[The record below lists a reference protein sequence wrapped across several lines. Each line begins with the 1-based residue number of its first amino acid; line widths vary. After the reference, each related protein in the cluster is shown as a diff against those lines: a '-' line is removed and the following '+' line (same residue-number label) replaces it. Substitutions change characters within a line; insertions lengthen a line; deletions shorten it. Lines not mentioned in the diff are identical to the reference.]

1 MLTKGLKIDV
11 GAEPCQ
17 GLLENLEYSSPV
29 FPFLLI
35 YSLTEMSSAVSC
47 TKMMAL
53 FSQNLSAPLVG
64 VQRSLLFIS
73 ETPSCPEQK

>member
-1 MLTKGLKIDV
+1 MLTKGLKTDV

-17 GLLENLEYSSPV
+17 GLLENLEYSPCVSFSAHLLPNRDVISPV
-29 FPFLLI
+29 S
-35 YSLTEMSSAVSC
+35 Y